1 MTTKAERN
9 RQNAPSRNR
18 YNAKSYDTVLLRIRK
33 DGADQVTRE
42 QIYAAALASGQ
53 SVNAWVL
60 DLIRRELMG

>member
-1 MTTKAERN
+1 MSTKAERN

-42 QIYAAALASGQ
+42 QLYAAAAAAGM

>member
-33 DGADQVTRE
+33 DGTDQVTRE
-42 QIYAAALASGQ
+42 QIYAAAASSGM